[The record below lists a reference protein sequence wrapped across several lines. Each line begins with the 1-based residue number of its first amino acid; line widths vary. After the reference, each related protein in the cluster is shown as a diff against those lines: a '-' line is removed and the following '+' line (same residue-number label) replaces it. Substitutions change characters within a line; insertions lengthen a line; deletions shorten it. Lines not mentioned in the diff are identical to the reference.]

1 MNREPLN
8 SSSPFAVVVNDDPT
22 QLKMLSLLVRKAGL
36 EPRPFTDAEA
46 ALAEMSASVETAD
59 RDLGILPA
67 IVVTDLYMPG
77 IDGWRFCRLLRSPE
91 YAAFNQIPILVVSST
106 FSGDEAARIAADLCA
121 EAFLPS
127 PVDGKRFVEQ
137 VQAILSGKRVRPPL
151 RMLIV
156 EDSQTLAGIIKKAF
170 AAHGYQAD
178 TALTVREAAA
188 SFARTAYDVAVL
200 DYHLPD
206 GLGDTLLDAF
216 RSQRPDCACLM
227 MTNDTRPELALDW
240 MKRGA
245 AAYLKKPFQTDY
257 LIELCARARSER
269 ALLRVQDLIEV
280 RTSELRESEA
290 KQRLLFDN
298 ANDAIFIHDAHAQM
312 LAVNPMACERLGYT
326 HSELMSMTINQV
338 DSPEEAQHVQERITR
353 LIEQG
358 HLTFETVHQCKD
370 GSLVPTEVSARRITW
385 DKQLA
390 VMSICRNITN
400 RKRAE
405 AEKAQLEA
413 QNRQLQKAESLGRMA
428 GAIAHHFNNQLY
440 AVMGNLEMAM
450 DDQPLGVNSNESLVS
465 AMQAARKAADV
476 SRLMLTY
483 LGQSPCNQ
491 ESIDLSETCR
501 QSQSLLQAA
510 TPRGI
515 IINAEFPSSGPVIR
529 ADANQIHQIL
539 TNLITNAW
547 ESISDNLGAIDLTI
561 KTVSHTDIPTSK
573 RFPIDWQPKEIAYTC
588 MEVSD
593 TGSGIANKDIEKIFD
608 PFFTTKFTGR
618 GLGLSVVMGIIKAH
632 GGGVTVESEP
642 GRGSTFRVFLPV
654 STEKLHCQPDLP
666 NMPGAL
672 QTGKTEKISKTKGNG
687 AVLLVEDEDMVRN
700 MAKLMLTRLGYT
712 VLEAKDG
719 VEALEIFQR
728 YQNEICCIL
737 SDLTMPRMDGWETL
751 SALRKLS
758 PDIPVILSSGYDE
771 AQVMAGEHT
780 EQPNAFL
787 GKPYQ
792 LKGLRETI
800 SHVLAE

>member
-1 MNREPLN
+1 MNSEPLN

-36 EPRPFTDAEA
+36 EPRPFTGAEA
-46 ALAEMSASVETAD
+46 ALAEMSARVETAD

-137 VQAILSGKRVRPPL
+137 VRAILSGKRVRTPL

-156 EDSQTLAGIIKKAF
+156 EGSQTLAGIIKKAF

-188 SFARTAYDVAVL
+188 AFARTAYDVAVL

-326 HSELMSMTINQV
+326 HSELMSMTVNQV
-338 DSPEEAQHVQERITR
+338 DYPEEAQHMQERITR
-353 LIEQG
+353 LIEQD

-390 VMSICRNITN
+390 VMSICRNITD
-400 RKRAE
+400 RKRTE

-450 DDQPLGVNSNESLVS
+450 DDLPRGADISETLAEAN
-465 AMQAARKAADV
+465 KAAHKAAEV

-483 LGQSPCNQ
+483 LGQTPGKH
-491 ESIDLSETCR
+491 EPIDLSEAYR
-501 QSQSLLQAA
+501 KSLTLLLAA
-510 TPRGI
+510 APKGMI
-515 IINAEFPSSGPVIR
+515 LNADFPSSGPIIN
-529 ADANQIHQIL
+529 ADAGQMQQIL

-547 ESISDNLGAIDLTI
+547 ESITGSQDTIALTV
-561 KTVSHTDIPTSK
+561 KMVSHADIPTSK
-573 RFPIDWQPKEIAYTC
+573 RFPIDWQPQKIAYAC
-588 MEVSD
+588 LEVSD
-593 TGSGIANKDIEKIFD
+593 TGCGITNKDIEKLFD

-618 GLGLSVVMGIIKAH
+618 GLGLPVVMGIVKAH
-632 GGGVTVESEP
+632 DGGITVKSEP
-642 GRGSTFRVFLPV
+642 GQGSVFRVFLPV
-654 STEKLHCQPDLP
+654 STEELPIQHDLP
-666 NMPGAL
+666 VMSEAL
-672 QTGKTEKISKTKGNG
+672 RTGKTEKISKIEGGGT
-687 AVLLVEDEDMVRN
+687 VLLIEDEEQVRN
-700 MAKLMLTRLGYT
+700 MSKIMLTRLGYT

-719 VEALEIFQR
+719 IEAVEIFQLHQDDIR
-728 YQNEICCIL
+728 CVL

-800 SHVLAE
+800 SRVLAE